1 MEIDLKKII
10 LTFMLLATALF
21 ADLKNEFITKAF
33 VASKTPIVDIRTAP
47 EWRETGLIKGAI
59 PITFFRRDGS
69 YDARAFLRELNKKVD
84 TSKPFALICHTGS
97 RTAVVSA
104 WLAKE
109 LGYKVI
115 NLKGG
120 MEYATK
126 IAHLPTTP
134 YKK

>member
-1 MEIDLKKII
+1 MEIELKKII

-21 ADLKNEFITKAF
+21 ADLKNEFVTKAF

-47 EWRETGLIKGAI
+47 EWRKTGLLKGAI
-59 PITFFRRDGS
+59 PITFFRPNGS
-69 YDARAFLRELNKKVD
+69 YDAHAFLRDLHAKVD
-84 TSKPFALICHTGS
+84 TSKPFALICHTGN
-97 RTAVVSA
+97 RTAIVSA

-109 LGYKVI
+109 LGYKII

-126 IAHLPTTP
+126 IAHLPTFP